1 MLKKMNLEK
10 KDNILLKIKKNNQ
23 LIDANKRINYKM
35 QSIFVEYYTNLD
47 IILEEEYINN
57 LSVKI

>member
-1 MLKKMNLEK
+1 MNLEK